1 MIHLVEE
8 SGYDGAVAWNVIAPT
23 DIAHSDQGAVN
34 VVNPAFKNSE
44 VGIATLFN
52 PLLPVVLLH
61 CIFGNFVK
69 QFDGRLLLFS
79 RNSWVHEVLP
89 VKESIVALQLTCYWV
104 SAIFQF
110 NQLEEV
116 YAELGNSEKAD
127 AHCCLKENFMAF
139 FFNGCDWKQKDGRLK
154 NSAQEHLVVSCHFD

>member
-8 SGYDGAVAWNVIAPT
+8 SGHNGAVAWNFVAPT
-23 DIAHSDQGAVN
+23 DIAYSDQGAVN
-34 VVNPAFKNSE
+34 VINPALKNSE
-44 VGIATLFN
+44 VGIAPLFN

-61 CIFGNFVK
+61 CIFGNFVE

-79 RNSWVHEVLP
+79 RNSWIHEVLP

-104 SAIFQF
+104 SAILQF
-110 NQLEEV
+110 NQLQEV
-116 YAELGNSEKAD
+116 HTELGNSEKAD

-139 FFNGCDWKQKDGRLK
+139 FFNVCDWQQKDGGLK